1 MSDTQIHFEAIGRCV
16 CLKEKISQLI
26 EDRSALYEELKGIS
40 LLGRN
45 VYKNP
50 RDYKDINLVNIDRSA
65 ELLKQINDIN
75 QNIING
81 AEVYNL
87 WADKAGYDHYVVNGG
102 DNLNIKV
109 SVGFSAQAFN
119 VSTDQIFI
127 DSGITTSAT
136 IEATTKEEA
145 EFEKYKQY
153 VGATLDEMQSQL
165 IGFQHALVASEQS
178 TAQHLSGLQ
187 RQITQLNKQLED
199 ARCKESINNMSIISL
214 KQTIEQQEK
223 SLAETI
229 KRMIA
234 GDLCRGGTLSR
245 MLWITKY

>member
-26 EDRSALYEELKGIS
+26 EDRAALYEELNGIS

-102 DNLNIKV
+102 DNLNINV
-109 SVGFSAQAFN
+109 SVGFSAQALN
-119 VSTDQIFI
+119 VSADQIFI
-127 DSGITTSAT
+127 DSAITTSAT
-136 IEATTKEEA
+136 IKATTEEEA
-145 EFEKYKQY
+145 EFEKHKQY
-153 VGATLDEMQSQL
+153 VEASLDEMQSQL
-165 IGFQHALVASEQS
+165 IGFQNALVASEQS

-187 RQITQLNKQLED
+187 RQLAQLNKELEE

-214 KQTIEQQEK
+214 KQTMEQQEK

-234 GDLCRGGTLSR
+234 GDLYRSGTLSR
-245 MLWITKY
+245 TL